1 MRRTKEGDMTG
12 YARRIQWLQP
22 DPMRE
27 VYKTARSG
35 EAGGCVRVRRLRR
48 PGEVCFSVRD
58 RGTKWLNLDGGSSIA
73 AASPPGNSRRMG

>member
-1 MRRTKEGDMTG
+1 MTG

-35 EAGGCVRVRRLRR
+35 EAGECVRCGGFCR

-58 RGTKWLNLDGGSSIA
+58 RGTKWLNLDGGVIH
-73 AASPPGNSRRMG
+73 RRCIPTREFTTNGLSARKVRR